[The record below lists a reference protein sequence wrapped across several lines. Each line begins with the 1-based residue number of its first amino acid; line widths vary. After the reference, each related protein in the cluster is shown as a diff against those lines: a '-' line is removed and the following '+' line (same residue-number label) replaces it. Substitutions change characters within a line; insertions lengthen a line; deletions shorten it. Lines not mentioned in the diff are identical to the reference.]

1 MEPTKPIQNKWQYI
15 CEDEI
20 ATYIW
25 KYNYKVNGTNPVE
38 VEIKYKSNV
47 DPSGRKVKHT
57 KLPKK

>member
-1 MEPTKPIQNKWQYI
+1 MESNTTIHKKWQYVM
-15 CEDEI
+15 EDEI

-25 KYNYKVNGTNPVE
+25 KYNSKINGTNPVE

-57 KLPKK
+57 KLKK

>member
-1 MEPTKPIQNKWQYI
+1 MESIEIIHRKWQYI
-15 CEDEI
+15 FEDEN
-20 ATYIW
+20 AKYVW
-25 KYNYKVNGTNPVE
+25 KYNSKINGTNPVE

>member
-1 MEPTKPIQNKWQYI
+1 MEIIKAPHRKWQHI
-15 CEDEI
+15 FEDEI

-25 KYNYKVNGTNPVE
+25 KYNSKINGNNPVE